1 MLSGPAWDA
10 STASPTSAVSRCA
23 GSRRRHRCRPP
34 RKCSDLSA
42 IGRNLILFPPERHR
56 EESVLANEKTQTAEP
71 ATPTRTKPLTG
82 QEYIESLRDGR
93 EIWIYG
99 ERVKDVTKHPAF
111 RNTVRMLARL
121 YDALHD
127 ERKNVLST
135 ETDTGSGGYTH
146 KFYRAT
152 RSAEELVGARDAIAE
167 WARVTYGWM
176 GRSPDYK
183 AAFLAT
189 LGANADFYKPFDENA
204 RRWYKKVQEEVTFVN
219 HAIVNPPVDRN
230 KQLEEVRDVYMHVE
244 KETDG
249 GLVVSGAKVVATTS
263 TLTHYNFIAN
273 NGALPIKT
281 KDFAFVCMVPTDAP
295 GMKLFCRPSYEM
307 TAAAIGSPFDYPLSS
322 RLDENDSII
331 VFDKVFVPW
340 ENVFAYADIDKV
352 NNFFPR
358 SGFLPRFMFHGC
370 VRLAVKLDFIAGLL
384 LKGVDAT
391 GSKEFRGVQAQVGEV
406 LAWRNMFWGLTDAM
420 ARATTPWTPGY
431 VLPNLDYGLAYRVA
445 SNFVYPRL
453 KEIIENVLASAL
465 IYLPSHSSD
474 FKQPEIRKY
483 LDTFVRGSNGYSA
496 VDRVKLMKLMWDA
509 MGTEFGGRHELYE
522 RNYFGNHESIRFE
535 TLMVADAMGQS
546 AKYKGFAEQCMAEY
560 DLDGWTVPDLINPDD
575 VSVLMQ
581 NTGRK
586 P

>member
-1 MLSGPAWDA
+1 M
-10 STASPTSAVSRCA
+10 STNQKMP
-23 GSRRRHRCRPP
+23 
-34 RKCSDLSA
+34 
-42 IGRNLILFPPERHR
+42 
-56 EESVLANEKTQTAEP
+56 TAEWNSG
-71 ATPTRTKPLTG
+71 TRGRPFTS
-82 QEYIESLRDGR
+82 QEFFDSLRDDR

-99 ERVKDVTKHPAF
+99 ERVKDVTAHPAF

-127 ERKNVLST
+127 GRKGVLCM

-146 KFYRAT
+146 RFFRPS
-152 RSAEELVGARDAIAE
+152 RNAEEMVAARDAVAE

-189 LGANADFYKPFDENA
+189 LGANAEFYSPFQENA

-230 KQLEEVRDVYMHVE
+230 KELSEVRDVYMHVE

-249 GLVVSGAKVVATTS
+249 GLIVSGAKVVATTS
-263 TLTHYNFIAN
+263 ALTHYNFIAN

-281 KDFAFVCMVPTDAP
+281 KDFAFVCIVPTSAP
-295 GMKLFCRPSYEM
+295 GVKLFCRPSYEM
-307 TAAAIGSPFDYPLSS
+307 AAEAVGSPFDYPLSS

-340 ENVFAYADIDKV
+340 ENVFAYGDIDKV

-370 VRLAVKLDFIAGLL
+370 TRLAVKLDFIAGLL
-384 LKGVDAT
+384 LKAVDAT
-391 GSKEFRGVQAQVGEV
+391 GAKDFRGVQAQVGEV
-406 LAWRNMFWGLTDAM
+406 LAWRNLFWGLTDAM
-420 ARATTPWTPGY
+420 ARTTNAWTPGY
-431 VLPNLDYGLAYRVA
+431 VLPNLEYGLAYRVMA
-445 SNFVYPRL
+445 STAYPKL

-465 IYLPSHSSD
+465 IYLPSHARD
-474 FKQPEIRKY
+474 FQAPEIRKY
-483 LDTFVRGSNGYSA
+483 LDQFVRGSNGYSA

-509 MGTEFGGRHELYE
+509 VGTEFGGRHELYE

-535 TLMVADAMGQS
+535 TLMVADLTGQS
-546 AKYKGFAEQCMAEY
+546 AKYKGFAEKCMSEY
-560 DLDGWTVPDLINPDD
+560 DLDGWTCPDLVNPDD
-575 VSVLMQ
+575 ISLIMK
-581 NTGRK
+581 GARR

>member
-1 MLSGPAWDA
+1 LIPQED
-10 STASPTSAVSRCA
+10 SP
-23 GSRRRHRCRPP
+23 
-34 RKCSDLSA
+34 
-42 IGRNLILFPPERHR
+42 
-56 EESVLANEKTQTAEP
+56 LANEKTTAVENT
-71 ATPTRTKPLTG
+71 AVRTKPFTG

-99 ERVKDVTKHPAF
+99 ERVKDVTTHPAF

-127 ERKNVLST
+127 QRKSILCT
-135 ETDTGSGGYTH
+135 ETDTGNGGFTH

-152 RSAEELVGARDAIAE
+152 RNAEELVGARDAIAE

-189 LGANADFYKPFDENA
+189 LGANADFYTPYDENA

-230 KQLEEVRDVYMHVE
+230 KELSEVRDVYMHVE
-244 KETDG
+244 KETDA
-249 GLVVSGAKVVATTS
+249 GLIVSGAKVVATTS

-281 KDFAFVCMVPTDAP
+281 KDFAFVCIVPTDAP
-295 GMKLFCRPSYEM
+295 GLKLFCRPSYEM
-307 TAAAIGSPFDYPLSS
+307 GATATGSPFDYPLSS
-322 RLDENDSII
+322 RVDENDSII
-331 VFDKVFVPW
+331 VFDKVLVPW
-340 ENVFAYADIDKV
+340 ENVFAYGDIDKV

-358 SGFLPRFMFHGC
+358 SGFLPRFMFQGC
-370 VRLAVKLDFIAGLL
+370 TRLAVKLDFIAGLL
-384 LKGVDAT
+384 LKGVEAT

-420 ARATTPWTPGY
+420 ARTTIPWTPGY

-453 KEIIENVLASAL
+453 KEIVENVLASAL

-474 FKQPEIRKY
+474 FKVPEIRQY
-483 LDTFVRGSNGYSA
+483 LDQFVRGSNGYSA

-535 TLMVADAMGQS
+535 TLMVADLTGQS

-575 VSVLMQ
+575 LNVVMKGLNRKSVGQ
-581 NTGRK
+581 ND
-586 P
+586 